1 MLSVSREVLI
11 QNGVLV
17 QVYNYKKDKK
27 LPLKGKLELSVKKG
41 AEVTFFKVGP
51 DIHLEY
57 QGRFYLPDIQPE
69 HLERVFKHFKPTQVN
84 ISDYSANLEQLL
96 QLTSKN
102 QIQDNAQKNLKSD
115 LTPPKSSPKT
125 SEARSSA
132 PERGQCPLCEAS
144 FSLESLEEHAATC
157 GGRESPGLSSG
168 WVNNL

>member
-41 AEVTFFKVGP
+41 AEVTFIKVGP

-96 QLTSKN
+96 QPNS
-102 QIQDNAQKNLKSD
+102 
-115 LTPPKSSPKT
+115 
-125 SEARSSA
+125 
-132 PERGQCPLCEAS
+132 GQCSKGPQK
-144 FSLESLEEHAATC
+144 
-157 GGRESPGLSSG
+157 
-168 WVNNL
+168 

>member
-1 MLSVSREVLI
+1 MAPNYNRKPLLSVSREVLI

-69 HLERVFKHFKPTQVN
+69 HLERVFKQFKPGQVN
-84 ISDYSANLEQLL
+84 VSDYPANLEQLL

-102 QIQDNAQKNLKSD
+102 QIRDTPTKDLNSDKMPVPKS
-115 LTPPKSSPKT
+115 PPKK
-125 SEARSSA
+125 SE
-132 PERGQCPLCEAS
+132 
-144 FSLESLEEHAATC
+144 
-157 GGRESPGLSSG
+157 
-168 WVNNL
+168 